1 MYLHTIIPF
10 CTWIVTSVSE
20 PGFTSPELGLTLY
33 FSGDVV
39 FTCQRNTNIYSTG
52 CFTLVIITWNICSCF
67 RQYLMR
73 GLICHLS
80 KSSIRPSIYFSLK
93 SWNLAGN
100 PFMKPTQFEAIR
112 VYFFEMLQGNNRN
125 LWWGSNPWLTDYK
138 SDALPTAPRC
148 PLTD

>member
-1 MYLHTIIPF
+1 LDLHTIIPF

-39 FTCQRNTNIYSTG
+39 FTCQRKTNIYSTG

-93 SWNLAGN
+93 SWNLAG
-100 PFMKPTQFEAIR
+100 I
-112 VYFFEMLQGNNRN
+112 LSWNR
-125 LWWGSNPWLTDYK
+125 LSSRQLGYISSKCFRETTETFGGVRTHDWQITSQTHHA
-138 SDALPTAPRC
+138 AL
-148 PLTD
+148 